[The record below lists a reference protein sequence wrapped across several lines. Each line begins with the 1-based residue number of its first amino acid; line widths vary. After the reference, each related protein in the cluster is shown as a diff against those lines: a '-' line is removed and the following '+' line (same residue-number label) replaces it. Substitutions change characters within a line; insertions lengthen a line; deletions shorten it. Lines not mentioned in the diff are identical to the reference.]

1 MDEEVGQSTGNV
13 SQNIKYY
20 ENKLN
25 KKLGEI
31 GAIKNDV
38 YMDMFY
44 YIIIV
49 GIMCFFVYI
58 ILSDLYTVVK
68 LHSVQN
74 QDSKSSQSKYNI
86 FEDNNTYDNDND
98 NDKNSSMYILQS
110 LNNQDDNINKEFEDL
125 LLFKNENKL
134 DATLYTDAS
143 VKSISSDFDD
153 YKYPKRR
160 NESNFFS
167 MLFERPKH
175 ASLVNKAGGAFIDF

>member
-44 YIIIV
+44 YIVIV

-58 ILSDLYTVVK
+58 ILLDLYTVVK
-68 LHSVQN
+68 LHSIQN

-86 FEDNNTYDNDND
+86 FE
-98 NDKNSSMYILQS
+98 
-110 LNNQDDNINKEFEDL
+110 
-125 LLFKNENKL
+125 
-134 DATLYTDAS
+134 
-143 VKSISSDFDD
+143 
-153 YKYPKRR
+153 
-160 NESNFFS
+160 
-167 MLFERPKH
+167 
-175 ASLVNKAGGAFIDF
+175 